1 MKSIAF
7 TSLLL
12 SVFGAR
18 SALAVVAE
26 YGQCG
31 GLDYTGDTACT
42 SGLTCVY
49 QNDWY
54 YQCLNAGAA
63 TTPTTKMT
71 RAGGRGTPVGF
82 GTSTTGGAG
91 GATVTPTTQAQLIT
105 YLSDSTARTIVLT
118 KVFDF
123 TTYYGTTTGP
133 ACKPWT
139 CTNGATPQMLLS
151 GSAGGCENL
160 TTYTVTYY
168 TSGSKKNLVVNSN
181 KTLLGQGSSAG
192 MWVDIHSLLKTLLLK
207 QRMNSKGIGLT
218 MNSVSNIIIQNIQI
232 TDINPQYVWGGDA
245 IQMSG
250 ASKIWIDH
258 NYFARVGRQFIV
270 TGFDPVTQLTISNNY
285 FDGRTSYG
293 CNGKHYWVWLFLG
306 TADRIT
312 VMQNHVYSTSGR
324 APHIGGYSG
333 SNQQLH
339 LVNNYY
345 DTIDGHAIDTDIS
358 SHVLAEGNYF
368 KSVTTPDTNNHNG
381 LEYFVQTVADAGA
394 CTSHL
399 GRVCEWNRLESSGTV
414 SARLDSSVL
423 SDLAQ
428 TVVKSLKPMAVAD
441 VPTYVV
447 ANAGVGI
454 VN

>member
-1 MKSIAF
+1 MNS
-7 TSLLL
+7 T
-12 SVFGAR
+12 
-18 SALAVVAE
+18 
-26 YGQCG
+26 
-31 GLDYTGDTACT
+31 
-42 SGLTCVY
+42 
-49 QNDWY
+49 
-54 YQCLNAGAA
+54 GAA
-63 TTPTTKMT
+63 TTTTTKT
-71 RAGGRGTPVGF
+71 TTSTTKTTTTAGSTTTGSSGRGTPVGF
-82 GTSTTGGAG
+82 GTGTTGGAG
-91 GATVTPTTQAQLIT
+91 GATVTPTTQADLIT

-151 GSAGGCENL
+151 TSAGGCENL
-160 TTYTVTYY
+160 TTSSVTYY
-168 TSGSKKNLVVNSN
+168 TSGSNKNLVVNSN

-192 MWVDIHSLLKTLLLK
+192 I
-207 QRMNSKGIGLT
+207 KGIGLT

-250 ASKIWIDH
+250 VSKVWIDH

-270 TGFDPVTQLTISNNY
+270 TGFNPVTQLTISNNY

-368 KSVTTPDTNNHNG
+368 KSVTTPDTNNQNG

-394 CTSHL
+394 CSSYL

-414 SARLDSSVL
+414 SARLTTSVL

-428 TVVKSLKPMAVAD
+428 SVVKNLTPMAVAN
-441 VPTYVV
+441 VPAYVV
-447 ANAGVGI
+447 ANAGVGK